1 MNGAI
6 TQIEVKL
13 PKKKVSIKRL
23 CSKNKWDYSKIIEKT
38 GIKNVYH
45 SSKDES
51 AIKLAISAA
60 KKITKK
66 NKKIDAIIY
75 VTQSPEFFL
84 PTNACVIQNKLGLK
98 KNIIAYDINQGCTGF
113 VYGLYNAQLLLQDSL
128 INNVLIICSDTYT
141 KNIKKD
147 NKSCL
152 TLFSDGATAIL
163 VKKRKNKKKQYIFY
177 TDGSGENDLKLH
189 FSGNQF
195 IKNKIPELS
204 MDGRKVLLFTMN
216 YVPQIVRKTLK
227 ENKVTLD
234 ELKYVIFHQASKIVI
249 ENLIRKLDIPLNK
262 IYKNYDRFGNTVSST
277 IPLCLYELRKK
288 KMISKGD
295 KILICGFGVGLSI
308 ASTIMEV

>member
-13 PKKKVSIKRL
+13 PKNKVSIKKL
-23 CSKNKWDYSKIIEKT
+23 CSRYNWDYLKIIEKT

-45 SSKDES
+45 SSKNES
-51 AIKLAISAA
+51 ALKLAIGAA

-113 VYGLYNAQLLLQDSL
+113 VYGLYNAQLLLQDNL

-177 TDGSGENDLKLH
+177 TDGSGEEDLKLH

-195 IKNKIPELS
+195 VKNKIPELS
-204 MDGRKVLLFTMN
+204 MDGRKVLVFTMN
-216 YVPQIVRKTLK
+216 YVPQIVKKTLK
-227 ENKVTLD
+227 ENKVSLK

>member
-1 MNGAI
+1 ML
-6 TQIEVKL
+6 E
-13 PKKKVSIKRL
+13 
-23 CSKNKWDYSKIIEKT
+23 IIRFFW
-38 GIKNVYH
+38 
-45 SSKDES
+45 
-51 AIKLAISAA
+51 
-60 KKITKK
+60 
-66 NKKIDAIIY
+66 
-75 VTQSPEFFL
+75 EFFFDFL
-84 PTNACVIQNKLGLK
+84 PW
-98 KNIIAYDINQGCTGF
+98 F
-113 VYGLYNAQLLLQDSL
+113 W
-128 INNVLIICSDTYT
+128 
-141 KNIKKD
+141 D

-227 ENKVTLD
+227 ENKLTLD

>member
-60 KKITKK
+60 KKITNK

-128 INNVLIICSDTYT
+128 INNILIICSDTYT
-141 KNIKKD
+141 KYIKKD

>member
-1 MNGAI
+1 MNGSI

-13 PKKKVSIKRL
+13 PKNKVSIKKL
-23 CSKNKWDYSKIIEKT
+23 CLKHNWDYSKIIEKT
-38 GIKNVYH
+38 GIKKVYH
-45 SSKDES
+45 SSKNES
-51 AIKLAISAA
+51 ALKLAISAA

-195 IKNKIPELS
+195 KKNKIPELS

-227 ENKVTLD
+227 ANKVTLD

-262 IYKNYDRFGNTVSST
+262 IYKNYDKFGNTVSST

>member
-13 PKKKVSIKRL
+13 PKKKVLIKKL
-23 CSKNKWDYSKIIEKT
+23 CTKYKWDYSKIIEKT

-66 NKKIDAIIY
+66 YKKIDAIIY

-216 YVPQIVRKTLK
+216 YVPQIVKKTLK

-262 IYKNYDRFGNTVSST
+262 IYKNYDRYGNTVSST

>member
-23 CSKNKWDYSKIIEKT
+23 CSKNKWDFSKIIEKT